1 MEQLSFFYG
10 WLHGVMVPR
19 WSSRNFDSIW
29 LSFTLFI
36 LQYHT
41 MLLFFA
47 NFARSRILLYF
58 HFISQRRNISN
69 FLNFGLYHVNHIQ
82 GVPKKCTNR
91 TKAEPKLSSMGL
103 NFIIDMTF
111 QTQGVPAT
119 CDWASALWLQQHSES
134 TFFWDTLY
142 FLNAFQAGS
151 PPWPPGPLGT
161 NWTT

>member
-47 NFARSRILLYF
+47 NLPEAGYCSIFTILVRGVT
-58 HFISQRRNISN
+58 SQIFSI
-69 FLNFGLYHVNHIQ
+69 LGLHNVNHIQ
-82 GVPKKCTNR
+82 GVPKKCTKR
-91 TKAEPKLSSMGL
+91 TKALPKLSSMGL

-161 NWTT
+161 T